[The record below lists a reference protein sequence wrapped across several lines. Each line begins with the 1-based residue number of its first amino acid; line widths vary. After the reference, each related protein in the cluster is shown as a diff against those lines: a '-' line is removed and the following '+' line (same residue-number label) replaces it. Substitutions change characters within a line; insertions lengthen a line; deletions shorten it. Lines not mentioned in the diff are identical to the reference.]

1 MEGELVI
8 DIRLEAIVPM
18 REVLRCL
25 PLRPSG
31 KCVHIGAI
39 YRCTQWGI
47 RSAAL
52 AATRSQPAQVVGI
65 RPRS

>member
-39 YRCTQWGI
+39 YRCTQ
-47 RSAAL
+47 
-52 AATRSQPAQVVGI
+52 
-65 RPRS
+65 